1 MTELRARIR
10 IGHQTVKAFFPLI
23 AGLLVY
29 LQHCC
34 RHLVLRFFHM
44 QHAAYPIKA
53 QTKQTGISK
62 KQE

>member
-1 MTELRARIR
+1 MTEHRTLIR
-10 IGHQTVKAFFPLI
+10 IGNQPVKAFFPLI

-34 RHLVLRFFHM
+34 RHLVLCILHM